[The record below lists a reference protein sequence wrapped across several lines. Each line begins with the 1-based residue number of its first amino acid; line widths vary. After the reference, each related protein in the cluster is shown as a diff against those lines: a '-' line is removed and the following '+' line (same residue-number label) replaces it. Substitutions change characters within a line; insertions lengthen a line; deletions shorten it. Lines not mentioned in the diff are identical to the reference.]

1 MFSFEKLDLKVN
13 INVQNYIINKKSTIS
28 PVFSK
33 IDQHS
38 KHSNE
43 KRNIALN
50 LRFLNV
56 ESKQQCVEL
65 CINIRTK
72 LLIKQRELYKLY
84 WTRITG

>member
-56 ESKQQCVEL
+56 ESKQL
-65 CINIRTK
+65 CGLWISVRTK

-84 WTRITG
+84 RTRITS